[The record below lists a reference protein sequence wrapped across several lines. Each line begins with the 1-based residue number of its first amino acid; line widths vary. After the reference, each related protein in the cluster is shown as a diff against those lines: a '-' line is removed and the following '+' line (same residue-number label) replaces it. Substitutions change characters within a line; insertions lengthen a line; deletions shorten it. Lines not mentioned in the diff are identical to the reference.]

1 MVTMRD
7 SYTSGGS
14 TCDLRWVENKAIR
27 FHMALTQRQFVEL
40 FQETINVITLTCLT
54 VSVAVVACVSICS
67 SWIAYR
73 RYPVCS
79 WSVIAILSA
88 IGS

>member
-27 FHMALTQRQFVEL
+27 FYMSLLIRQFVEL
-40 FQETINVITLTCLT
+40 FHEAINVITLTCLT
-54 VSVAVVACVSICS
+54 VSVDVVGDSDL
-67 SWIAYR
+67 WFLLT
-73 RYPVCS
+73 
-79 WSVIAILSA
+79 ILFVLECFA
-88 IGS
+88 L